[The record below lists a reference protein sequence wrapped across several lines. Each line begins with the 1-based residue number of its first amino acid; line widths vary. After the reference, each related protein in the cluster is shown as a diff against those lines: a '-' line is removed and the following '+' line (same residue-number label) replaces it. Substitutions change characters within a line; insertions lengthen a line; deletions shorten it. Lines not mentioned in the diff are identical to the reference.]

1 MNVQN
6 VRSQGGDIHNHPQR
20 MRVGREGGRKRGRE
34 GGIKG
39 WKRERER
46 EGGGREEGE
55 VKIR

>member
-20 MRVGREGGRKRGRE
+20 VRVEREGGRKRGRE

-46 EGGGREEGE
+46 EGGRERGR
-55 VKIR
+55 RS